1 MMDDPHIQKLVE
13 THKMPIL
20 QGLTWLKKYEVR
32 SYMNVLD
39 TLYQVFN
46 SKHHPNMLVLGQ
58 VCVLL
63 TGMGLVN
70 LQGLI
75 AFFQALNQY
84 CATVFELL
92 FYETE
97 AGKAPVHIKTLHQP
111 TYGRK
116 MAKPDNHKF
125 LLFRVNCWQD

>member
-1 MMDDPHIQKLVE
+1 
-13 THKMPIL
+13 
-20 QGLTWLKKYEVR
+20 
-32 SYMNVLD
+32 
-39 TLYQVFN
+39 
-46 SKHHPNMLVLGQ
+46 MLVLGQ

-70 LQGLI
+70 LQGRI

-116 MAKPDNHKF
+116 MSKPDNHRF
-125 LLFRVNCWQD
+125 LLLRVNCWQDEEDEDAINKAATAFRSVLKSLTMLPCMKRDFSNEDLKAFYRRMNEVGEH